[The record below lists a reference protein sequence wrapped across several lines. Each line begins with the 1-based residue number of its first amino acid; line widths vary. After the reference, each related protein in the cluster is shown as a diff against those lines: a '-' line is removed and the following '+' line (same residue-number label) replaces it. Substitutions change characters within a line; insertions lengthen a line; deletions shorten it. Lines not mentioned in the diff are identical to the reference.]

1 MELSELS
8 LVLFVGHKDHFTIN
22 DNDNY
27 YKSFSG
33 CCKGGDILNYMQEIE
48 HLDFKEAK
56 AKLYRITNTPL
67 EDYKPTPKKEEYTKT
82 HNEKKQDAKELEA
95 IHSFVMTEYSKM
107 QDKDELIQYLNKRNI
122 SQDAIEKYHLFISKD
137 KQDTKRLYI
146 PIIEQGKAIAFIGR
160 AIDEN
165 AQTRYKNSK
174 GSIQPFNLNYIK
186 EKAKENEKIY
196 ICEGVFDAISIEE
209 QGQKAISLNSTQNK
223 NKLIEAIKEN
233 IETAKDY
240 IYIIASDNDDARTET

>member
-67 EDYKPTPKKEEYTKT
+67 EDYKPNPKKEEYTKT
-82 HNEKKQDAKELEA
+82 HNEKKRSEEHTSELQSR
-95 IHSFVMTEYSKM
+95 I
-107 QDKDELIQYLNKRNI
+107 
-122 SQDAIEKYHLFISKD
+122 
-137 KQDTKRLYI
+137 
-146 PIIEQGKAIAFIGR
+146 
-160 AIDEN
+160 
-165 AQTRYKNSK
+165 
-174 GSIQPFNLNYIK
+174 
-186 EKAKENEKIY
+186 
-196 ICEGVFDAISIEE
+196 
-209 QGQKAISLNSTQNK
+209 
-223 NKLIEAIKEN
+223 
-233 IETAKDY
+233 
-240 IYIIASDNDDARTET
+240 